1 MKQLD
6 PRLHAFRPELADIA
20 LKGRVSAKRFVPG
33 QELRVAGAQASV
45 RREPSE
51 AARLETE
58 ALRGELV
65 KVFETTADGWVWAQ
79 LETDRYVG
87 WIPRSELS
95 ESGPEPTHRISVP
108 RTLVFAKPDI
118 KSGALFGL
126 PLGAAVAVV
135 GNAADHNAEY
145 ALVTPHGAIVTQHL
159 CPIDEH
165 EADWVA
171 VVERFLGAPYLWG
184 GKTML
189 GIDCS
194 GVVQVS
200 LASAGIASPRDS
212 DMQEQ
217 TLGKSLPLDAGLPQ
231 LRRGDLLFWK
241 GHVGTMLDA
250 DRLLHANAHHMAVTI
265 EPVVAAVE
273 RILRRLGPLTAVRRI
288 G

>member
-1 MKQLD
+1 MKELD
-6 PRLHAFRPELADIA
+6 LRLHAFRPELADIG

-33 QELRVAGAQASV
+33 QALRVVAAQASV

-51 AARLETE
+51 AARVQTE
-58 ALRGELV
+58 ALHGELI

-79 LETDRYVG
+79 LATDRYVG
-87 WIPRSELS
+87 WILRSELS
-95 ESGPEPTHRISVP
+95 EPGPEPTHRICVP

-118 KSGALFGL
+118 KSGVLFGL

-135 GNAADHNAEY
+135 GNAADHNADY

-159 CPIDEH
+159 RPIGER

-171 VVERFLGAPYLWG
+171 VAERFLGAPYLWG

-194 GVVQVS
+194 GLAQVS
-200 LASAGIASPRDS
+200 LASAGIACPRDS
-212 DMQEQ
+212 DMQEAA
-217 TLGKSLPLDAGLPQ
+217 LGESLPLDARLPQ

-241 GHVGTMLDA
+241 GHVGMMLDA
-250 DRLLHANAHHMAVTI
+250 DRLLHANALHMAVTV